1 MKPDHTCSLVRVRDG
16 RTIAARVRLADSFWL
31 RFRGLMLSPPLAED
45 EGLLLLGS
53 GSIHMLFMRF
63 PIDAVFL
70 DRENTVRHVARE
82 LRPWTG
88 SAICPGACACLELAA
103 GAAADL
109 GEGDRLRIEETDSS
123 G

>member
-1 MKPDHTCSLVRVRDG
+1 MNPDGMRSLVRVRDG
-16 RTIAARVRLADSFWL
+16 RMIAARVRLADSFWR
-31 RFRGLMLSPPLAED
+31 RFRGLMLSPQLAAD
-45 EGLLLLGS
+45 EGLLLLGC

-70 DRENTVRHVARE
+70 DRAHTVLRVARA
-82 LRPWTG
+82 LRPWIGT
-88 SAICPGACACLELAA
+88 AVCPGACACLELAA

-109 GEGDRLRIEETDSS
+109 GEGDRLRIE

>member
-1 MKPDHTCSLVRVRDG
+1 MKPDSIRSLVRVRDG
-16 RTIAARVRLADSFWL
+16 RTIAARVRLADSFWR
-31 RFRGLMLSPPLAED
+31 RFRGLMLSPPLSAGD
-45 EGLLLLGS
+45 GLLLLGS

-70 DRENTVRHVARE
+70 DRSHTVRRVARA

-88 SAICPGACACLELAA
+88 TAVCPGAVACLELPA

-109 GEGDRLRIEETDSS
+109 REGDRLRIEHHP
-123 G
+123 